1 MTGSVLDILIYVFDQ
16 YMLAEAPEVPE
27 RETLAADLE
36 RAGFGRHNVERALD
50 WLADL
55 AGERSR
61 PDMSSRALRVFSAD
75 ELERISTSCRGY
87 LLQLEQEGILSPLQ
101 REIVIDRLVALDG
114 DDVDIDRLKWLVL
127 MVLSSQPGQEQAC
140 ARMEDLLFD
149 ESGCVAQLMAENLV
163 IVESPA
169 KAKTIKKYLGKDFE
183 VLASYGHVRD
193 LIPKEGAVDPD
204 KQFAMS
210 YRSIERNEKHVD
222 AISRALKKSKNLY
235 LATDPDREGEAI
247 SWHLRELLEERGELK
262 GKDSQTR
269 RVLRNH
275 QGRSAARR
283 RRAARPVARPGERA
297 AGAPRARLPRRLQS
311 LAAAVEEGAPRPVRR
326 PRAEPGAAHDLRARA
341 RDQHLQAAGILD
353 ARSRRRTQRADL
365 PAQAGRI
372 RRPEG
377 RAVQLHQR
385 RRGAR
390 RRKVDQ
396 RCRAGFP
403 ARHVHR
409 PQAAPPQSFAAFHH
423 LHAAAGSRAQA
434 RLFRPAHH
442 APGAAAV

>member
-1 MTGSVLDILIYVFDQ
+1 M
-16 YMLAEAPEVPE
+16 
-27 RETLAADLE
+27 
-36 RAGFGRHNVERALD
+36 
-50 WLADL
+50 
-55 AGERSR
+55 
-61 PDMSSRALRVFSAD
+61 FSAD

-114 DDVDIDRLKWLVL
+114 DEVDIDRLKWLVL

-149 ESGCVAQLMAENLV
+149 ESDSLAELMAENLV

-193 LIPKEGAVDPD
+193 LVPKEGAVDPD

-222 AISRALKKSKNLY
+222 AIARALKKSKTLY

-247 SWHLRELLEERGELK
+247 SWHLRELLEG
-262 GKDSQTR
+262 TR
-269 RVLRNH
+269 RAQGQGSQARGVLRNH

-283 RRAARPVARPGERA
+283 GRAARPVARPGERA
-297 AGAPRARLPRRLQS
+297 AGAPRARLPGRLQS
-311 LAAAVEEGAPRPVRR
+311 LAAAVEEGAPRLVGR

-341 RDQHLQAAGILD
+341 RDQ
-353 ARSRRRTQRADL
+353 RSSSRRNT
-365 PAQAGRI
+365 GRSKPKANTA
-372 RRPEG
+372 RRP
-377 RAVQLHQR
+377 
-385 RRGAR
+385 
-390 RRKVDQ
+390 
-396 RCRAGFP
+396 
-403 ARHVHR
+403 
-409 PQAAPPQSFAAFHH
+409 
-423 LHAAAGSRAQA
+423 SRSS
-434 RLFRPAHH
+434 
-442 APGAAAV
+442 